1 MTEED
6 LTEKVVID
14 MQLPLCEITEDFVQ
28 ELSLLEPFG
37 KGNTKPVFAR
47 RKLLFR
53 RGRVIGKHQ
62 NVLKL
67 EVEDADHTTMDA
79 IFFGDLETVFSCLSQ
94 KYGPDAKDHLLYG
107 RGNPILMDV
116 TYYPGINDYMGRRT
130 LQITILDYR

>member
-79 IFFGDLETVFSCLSQ
+79 IFLVIWRPSFPVCHRSTDRMQ
-94 KYGPDAKDHLLYG
+94 KT
-107 RGNPILMDV
+107 IF
-116 TYYPGINDYMGRRT
+116 YMEEEIRF
-130 LQITILDYR
+130 